1 MRAIRALGVA
11 LAIVLAG
18 AGCVGG
24 DAASTTTSGGAATT
38 ASSVAP
44 STLPPIVECPGDGEF
59 QEGTGIAEFGEDA
72 SDGRH
77 LRRISW
83 DTSDRCETITFDF
96 ETSEGAPAISA
107 PAVRIDHLDTF
118 QVIRIQMDIDSATV
132 TDQLVET
139 ALVDRLYVVRALDGT
154 TFVDLLLNGP
164 AAARARVESTPARLT
179 VDLKPGLVQF
189 KGAATVGDDVV
200 AVAPGARTSVGVTRL
215 QGYARTTEADL
226 IVGVSQGDQ
235 MLVDRTTP
243 VALSEGWGEF
253 QQDVALPAGTWQV
266 FIGRPTQDG
275 FDGIQFDLTA
285 G

>member
-1 MRAIRALGVA
+1 M
-11 LAIVLAG
+11 VLAV

-24 DAASTTTSGGAATT
+24 DAASTTTSRGATT
-38 ASSVAP
+38 TSSSVVP
-44 STLPPIVECPGDGEF
+44 STLPPVVECPGDGEF
-59 QEGTGIAEFGEDA
+59 QEGTGIAEFGEDS
-72 SDGRH
+72 SDGRN
-77 LRRISW
+77 LRRIAW
-83 DTSDRCETITFDF
+83 DSSDRCETFTFDF

-139 ALVDRLYVVRALDGT
+139 ALVDRLFVVKALDGT
-154 TFVDLLLNGP
+154 TFVDFLLNEP

-200 AVAPGARTSVGVTRL
+200 AVAPGARTTVGVTRL
-215 QGYARTTEADL
+215 QGYARNTEADL

-243 VALSEGWGEF
+243 VALSDGWGEF
-253 QQDVALPAGTWQV
+253 QQDVALPAGTWRV
-266 FIGRPTQDG
+266 FIGRPTEDG
-275 FDGIQFDLTA
+275 LEGVQFDLTA
-285 G
+285 N